1 MTTIRRSL
9 LFMPADSRR
18 KIEKGAGMD
27 VDSIIMDLEDA
38 IALSQ
43 KEIARQSAAD
53 ALREVDFGRSEAL
66 VRINM
71 IIPGWIYM
79 QDIETTIDAKP
90 DGYVLPKVE
99 TAEQI
104 THISEILTEAEVR
117 NGWDIGTIK
126 LLAIIETAK
135 GIVNLKEIVQAD
147 KRLETIIFGAE
158 DLAGDIGAVRTT
170 EGYEIFYARSAVVTH
185 ARAFGL
191 QAIDT
196 VYIDLTASDE
206 QLREE
211 TEYIAKMGYT
221 GKLAIHPKQ
230 VNVIQDVFTPSDEQ
244 IDAAVRLISAFNQQQ
259 GQGVGVFEYEGKM
272 IDMPMIRAALL
283 VIEKARACDI
293 VVDAPPAGVLR
304 SMVGI

>member
-18 KIEKGAGMD
+18 KIEKGAGLD
-27 VDSIIMDLEDA
+27 VDCIIMDLEDA

-43 KEIARQSAAD
+43 KDTARQSAAD
-53 ALREVDFGRSEAL
+53 ALREVDFGRTEVL
-66 VRINM
+66 VRMNM
-71 IIPGWIYM
+71 IIPGWIYK
-79 QDIETTIDAKP
+79 QDIEATVDAKP

-104 THISEILTEAEVR
+104 THISELLAEAEAR
-117 NGWDIGTIK
+117 NGWNIGTIK

-147 KRLETIIFGAE
+147 KRLEAIIFGAE
-158 DLAGDIGAVRTT
+158 DLAGDIGAKRTQ
-170 EGYEIFYARSAVVTH
+170 EGYEVFYARSAVVTH

-196 VYIDLTASDE
+196 VYIDLTASPE
-206 QLREE
+206 QLRDE
-211 TEYIAKMGYT
+211 TDYIAKMGYT

-230 VNVIQDVFTPSDEQ
+230 VSIIQDVFTPSDED
-244 IDAAVRLISAFNQQQ
+244 IDAAVRLISAFNEQQ

-272 IDMPMIRAALL
+272 IDMPMIRAALI

-293 VVDAPPAGVLR
+293 IVDAPPAAVLR
-304 SMVGI
+304 SMVGV